1 MMKNRLIPLTL
12 AIIITLVALFVFNS
26 PKIEEVQQESNNRV
40 SDVDYDPNINPS
52 KFTTNISNKY
62 FKVTPGQK
70 FVYES
75 KTGEGLE
82 KVVVSVSSEK
92 KQVMGVSVLVLRDI
106 VTLDGEIIED
116 TRDWYAQDSEGN
128 IWYFG
133 EEVDNYEDGRLKD
146 HNGSWEAGK
155 DGAKPGIVMLAN
167 PEVGKTYRQEFLKGE
182 AEDMADVLALDK
194 KVVVPFGTFE
204 NCLQTRDWSQIDSSL
219 NEYKYYC
226 PEVGFVT
233 LEENLVNIEERV
245 ELLNV
250 TTK

>member
-75 KTGEGLE
+75 KTEEGLE